1 MTSCDE
7 FMNMPKKKGAVIK
20 DELGFGVHGSVF
32 VAEYQ
37 SKTGSAFGQSAVKV
51 HEHEAEYGRER
62 DVYLRLSE
70 HGIDSI
76 HGCHVPRLLAY
87 DDDLLIIE
95 MTIVKRP
102 YVLDFAGA
110 FLDQSPDFSEEV
122 MAEWR
127 AEKFEQFGKRWA
139 DAEAVLRYLAGY
151 GIYVVDVNPNNIS
164 WPD

>member
-1 MTSCDE
+1 M
-7 FMNMPKKKGAVIK
+7 IK

-37 SKTGSAFGQSAVKV
+37 SKTEPKFGQSAVKV
-51 HEHEAEYGRER
+51 HEHEADYCRER
-62 DVYLRLSE
+62 DVYVRLSE
-70 HGIDSI
+70 HDISLI
-76 HGCHVPRLLAY
+76 HGSRVPRLLAY

-102 YVLDFAGA
+102 YVLDFGGA
-110 FLDQSPDFSEEV
+110 FLDRAPDFPEEV

-139 DAEAVLRYLAGY
+139 DVEAILRYLADY
-151 GIYVVDVNPNNIS
+151 GIHVVDVNPNNIS